1 MKRNRWP
8 LPSPVV
14 LVAALAVSSA
24 VAVVTTGA
32 GCDRDVREVQS
43 PKPTAST
50 TTDVAT
56 QPITQPADAVL
67 AANPEPAAAPETNP
81 AEPPQ
86 PVLSFLMLDG
96 LGAQFPP
103 TKLLVHDEDDG
114 KLRVELFSDLPKSA
128 LKDYEGNEL
137 YFEMELADAG
147 PRKVEGGS
155 WRFKSTSSDRS
166 DSANG
171 LFLNGQRRHLQPHDV
186 LVKFDRRGE
195 QLVAQVMGQ
204 FRAYEPG
211 TPDALAPFVGVR
223 GELTV
228 EIVEKR

>member
-1 MKRNRWP
+1 MKRNRWQ
-8 LPSPVV
+8 LPPVV
-14 LVAALAVSSA
+14 LAAALAVFSA
-24 VAVVTTGA
+24 AALTAGA
-32 GCDRDVREVQS
+32 GCDRDVQEAKA
-43 PKPTAST
+43 PKPPAPT

-67 AANPEPAAAPETNP
+67 AADPDPAPTPETKP
-81 AEPPQ
+81 VEPPQ
-86 PVLSFLMLDG
+86 PVLAFLLLDG

-103 TKLLVHDEDDG
+103 TKLLVHDNDEG
-114 KLRVELFSDLPKSA
+114 PVRVELFSDLPKSA
-128 LKDYEGNEL
+128 LKDYDGNEL
-137 YFEMELADAG
+137 YFEMELADAA
-147 PRKVEGGS
+147 PQKLEGGS

-186 LVKFDRRGE
+186 LVKFDRQGE
-195 QLVAQVMGQ
+195 HLVAQVMGQ

>member
-1 MKRNRWP
+1 MKRNRSL
-8 LPSPVV
+8 LPPVV
-14 LVAALAVSSA
+14 LAAALAVLSA
-24 VAVVTTGA
+24 AATLTGA
-32 GCDRDVREVQS
+32 GCDRDVQEAKS
-43 PKPTAST
+43 PKPPART
-50 TTDVAT
+50 TTGIAT

-67 AANPEPAAAPETNP
+67 AANPEPAPTPETKP

-86 PVLSFLMLDG
+86 PVLSFLLLDG

-103 TKLLVHDEDDG
+103 TKLLVHNEDDG
-114 KLRVELFSDLPKSA
+114 KVRVELFSDLPKSA
-128 LKDYEGNEL
+128 LKEYDGNEL
-137 YFEMELADAG
+137 YFEMALADAG
-147 PRKVEGGS
+147 PQKVEGGS
-155 WRFKSTSSDRS
+155 WRFKSMSSDRS

-195 QLVAQVMGQ
+195 QLVAQLMGQ

>member
-1 MKRNRWP
+1 MKRNRWL
-8 LPSPVV
+8 LPSPFV
-14 LVAALAVSSA
+14 LAAALAVLSA
-24 VAVVTTGA
+24 AVVAGP
-32 GCDRDVREVQS
+32 GCDRDVREARA
-43 PKPTAST
+43 PKPTAPT

-67 AANPEPAAAPETNP
+67 AANPEPAPTPETKP

-86 PVLSFLMLDG
+86 PVLSFLLLDG

-103 TKLLVHDEDDG
+103 TKLLVHNEDDG
-114 KLRVELFSDLPKSA
+114 KVRVELFSDLPKSA
-128 LKDYEGNEL
+128 LKEYDGNEL
-137 YFEMELADAG
+137 YFEMALADAG
-147 PRKVEGGS
+147 PQKVEGGS

-195 QLVAQVMGQ
+195 QLVAQLMGQ